1 MEFIIPTVEELSEML
16 EQGIASG
23 EATLDDMRQEYKRV
37 QADEFFDD
45 PFYMER
51 VQETNL
57 STLKQENFTAS
68 CSPAYLGSERLKV
81 DKFELVPIAR
91 FKKDG
96 YVYFSDGI
104 HAISLTELAD
114 NIAESLKQVLAK
126 HEGE

>member
-16 EQGIASG
+16 EQDIASG
-23 EATLDDMRQEYKRV
+23 EATLDDMREYKRV
-37 QADEFFDD
+37 QADEFFD

-57 STLKQENFTAS
+57 SVLKQENFTAS